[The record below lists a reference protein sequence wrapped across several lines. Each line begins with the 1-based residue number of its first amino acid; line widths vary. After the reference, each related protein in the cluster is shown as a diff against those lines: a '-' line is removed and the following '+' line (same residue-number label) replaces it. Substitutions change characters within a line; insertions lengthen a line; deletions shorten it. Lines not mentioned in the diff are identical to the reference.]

1 MVGQHVES
9 TQVVPLINGSKQ
21 NNQEVTTNKDTHAW
35 IRVLSVRNK
44 SVKLC
49 QTNVIGSVYKVDIS
63 IHGIPTR
70 ALIDSGSQVCIVRQQ
85 LLPIIKEKCNWKLSD
100 CLTQNLPLNTQPVGA
115 EGSVLGT
122 IALVSLEVMIETT
135 GKKLEV
141 PCYVI
146 DSTKPIW
153 QGEVKNCGMIMG
165 TNALVAFQFCISH
178 SNGIVIS
185 PVSLMKQEES
195 ADLLK

>member
-1 MVGQHVES
+1 MWEERSCCCVVVNQIYVEQPNKGQHIVGQHVES

-35 IRVLSVRNK
+35 IRVLTMNNK
-44 SVKLC
+44 SAKLG

-100 CLTQNLPLNTQPVGA
+100 CLTRNLPLNTQPVGA
-115 EGSVLGT
+115 EGSVLGA
-122 IALVSLEVMIETT
+122 IA
-135 GKKLEV
+135 
-141 PCYVI
+141 
-146 DSTKPIW
+146 
-153 QGEVKNCGMIMG
+153 
-165 TNALVAFQFCISH
+165 
-178 SNGIVIS
+178 
-185 PVSLMKQEES
+185 
-195 ADLLK
+195 